1 MSYPVDHAN
10 TAKKLARMSQ
20 TIQLRTKKNFP
31 FALILV
37 ALCFTIGQCTSQKE
51 TAIKP
56 NGILVLMSDFGLSDR
71 FVASMKGVAF
81 QVDPSLNIQDL
92 THVIEPFN
100 IWEAAHTL
108 AGTIAFWPE
117 GTVFVSVVDP
127 GVGTE
132 RKSVVAMTQSGHFIV
147 TPDNGTLTFVA
158 EAIGISKVR
167 EIDENVNR
175 RPGSETAHT
184 FHGRD
189 VYAYTGARLA
199 SGEITF
205 DQVGPRFSQPLITL
219 PYQAAELQKN
229 TLVGNWRVP

>member
-1 MSYPVDHAN
+1 M
-10 TAKKLARMSQ
+10 
-20 TIQLRTKKNFP
+20 
-31 FALILV
+31 
-37 ALCFTIGQCTSQKE
+37 
-51 TAIKP
+51 
-56 NGILVLMSDFGLSDR
+56 
-71 FVASMKGVAF
+71 
-81 QVDPSLNIQDL
+81 
-92 THVIEPFN
+92 
-100 IWEAAHTL
+100 
-108 AGTIAFWPE
+108 
-117 GTVFVSVVDP
+117 FVSVVDP

-167 EIDENVNR
+167 EIDENINQ
-175 RPGSETAHT
+175 RPGSEIAHA